1 MLQSVVENETIADV
15 LIKTS
20 HDAFTQWSAD
30 DVDHNVTSLDGT
42 GILHAMGIIA
52 SSTGG
57 DIDLGQE
64 SSYRVKQQQHK
75 LVEEVIKNK
84 YIAIH
89 QYVPA
94 EKLVLSKV
102 YFRSIL
108 ELQSQ
113 AWIYCRILHYLF
125 TTVAVQVGQSS

>member
-1 MLQSVVENETIADV
+1 M
-15 LIKTS
+15 
-20 HDAFTQWSAD
+20 
-30 DVDHNVTSLDGT
+30 DHNVTSLEGT

-89 QYVPA
+89 QYIPA